1 MAGVITLRI
10 DVDGSSYLLPTYKD
24 SSIQITKRIQSIDAI
39 ESTQGTI
46 TKQTFRI
53 PLIDESIEA
62 FGDLTDL
69 EVLPKIDIRKSI
81 KGSILVDGFPRFDGS
96 FQIINIFRNPQS
108 KLKEIDL
115 IFQGNETNLKS
126 ELSKIEL
133 SDLLKGELI
142 QYSVGQISQYIND
155 TDNYISS
162 GYAWPLIDY
171 GQKFAEDGS
180 GRKIYNSNFPLSQ
193 LDFKPAIFMRKIFEM
208 LPIPITVDPSAAD
221 LLKQIIPLHN
231 SDRRYPTLDTSP
243 SDYTGNLNL
252 ASDIDFTDF
261 TLVGLGSEVYQTIN
275 FDSVYNYNQG
285 SFTISNDSYQAG
297 ITGSHALSVDFNIKL
312 KHNTTPASV
321 AYAIRIYEWNTNNLI
336 HNLGGAAINTTTSFK
351 TYNARRSAVV
361 DLENGKRYDVRY
373 TVYAHKPTSISL
385 DVDYSILS
393 GTKFSMD
400 VTPAIKPTSNVDVA
414 KCVPKLTAWDCVKTI
429 IAQCNGILETTEDGY
444 NIKPWVKWIDEGEV
458 FNIEDK
464 IDSDSD
470 IEIEPTS
477 VTGAKSIKLTYQ
489 DDEDFLN
496 KLYKTNENEVYGTA
510 SIDDTG
516 TDFTKE
522 EFKIDIP
529 FAPTPMTYVAGTN
542 VIIPKFLNDELN
554 PIKAKPRLLFH
565 SDFTPLGSNRMGGEI
580 ALKDLF
586 FATPATINLGLPFVG
601 HWESI
606 NGGYDT
612 RDYNFGTS
620 LNFFAA
626 SDFPNNT
633 LYERFWK
640 RYIQETNGY
649 KSRLIKLNL
658 KISQTEFDALKL
670 NEKVYYN
677 NSLFSFIEIDNFDL
691 INENV
696 VSCKMVLRNT
706 IENIE
711 IAPYY
716 PYDIINSVVQFKD
729 SSDNSIITTPNATD
743 LEESCNAYGYF
754 YDSALNQCVQ
764 RGGIIQI

>member
-10 DVDGSSYLLPTYKD
+10 DIDGESYLLPTYKD
-24 SSIQITKRIQSIDAI
+24 SSIQISKRIQSIDAI

-53 PLIDESIEA
+53 PLIDEAIEA
-62 FGDLTDL
+62 FGDLTEL

-96 FQIINIFRNPQS
+96 FQIINIFSSPQS

-126 ELSKIEL
+126 ELSKVKLSEL
-133 SDLLKGELI
+133 LEGELVP
-142 QYSVGQISQYIND
+142 YSVAEITQYIND
-155 TDNYISS
+155 TDNYISN
-162 GYAWPLIDY
+162 GYAFPLIDY

-180 GRKIYNSNFPLSQ
+180 GRRIYNSNFPLSQ

-208 LPIPITVDPSAAD
+208 LPIPITVDSSAAD
-221 LLKQIIPLHN
+221 LLKQVIPLHN
-231 SDRRYPTLDTSP
+231 SESKYPILDTSP
-243 SDYTGNLNL
+243 SDFTGNLNL
-252 ASDIDFTDF
+252 ASDIDFNDF
-261 TLVGLGSEVYQTIN
+261 TLVGLVSKVYQTID
-275 FDSVYNYNQG
+275 FDSVYNYNQS
-285 SFTISNDSYQAG
+285 SFSIGDDNYEAG
-297 ITGSHALSVDFNIKL
+297 ITGSHAMSCEFNIQF
-312 KHNTTPASV
+312 KHNTTPANV
-321 AYAIRIYEWNTNNLI
+321 AYDIRLYEYNTNNLI
-336 HNLGGAAINTTTSFK
+336 YNLGGAAINTTTSFK
-351 TYNARRSAVV
+351 SYNAKRSAVV
-361 DLENGKRYDVRY
+361 DLERGKRYDVRY
-373 TVYAHKPTSISL
+373 SVYAYSGASIGL
-385 DVDYSILS
+385 DIDYSILV
-393 GTKFSMD
+393 GTKFSVD
-400 VTPAIKPTSNVDVA
+400 VSPGIKPTSNVDVA

-464 IDSDSD
+464 IDGNSDV
-470 IEIEPTS
+470 EIEPTS

-489 DDEDFLN
+489 EDEDFLN
-496 KLYKTNENEVYGTA
+496 SLYKANENEVYGTA

-516 TDFTKE
+516 TDFTNE
-522 EFKIDIP
+522 VFKIDIP
-529 FAPTPMTYVAGTN
+529 FAPTPMTYIADTN
-542 VIIPKFLNDELN
+542 VIIPKLLNDELN
-554 PIKAKPRLLFH
+554 TIKAKPRLLFH

-601 HWESI
+601 HWENI
-606 NGGYDT
+606 EGGYNT

-620 LNFFAA
+620 LNFFA
-626 SDFPNNT
+626 SSNFPNNT

-649 KSRLIKLNL
+649 KSRLVKLNL

-691 INENV
+691 VNEDV

-706 IENIE
+706 IENVD

-716 PYDIINSVVQFKD
+716 PYNIINSVVQFKD
-729 SSDNSIITTPNATD
+729 SSNNSIITTPNAAD

-754 YDSALNQCVQ
+754 YDATLNQCVQ

>member
-10 DVDGSSYLLPTYKD
+10 DIDGESYLLPTYKD
-24 SSIQITKRIQSIDAI
+24 SSIQISKRIQSIDAI

-53 PLIDESIEA
+53 PLIDEAIEA
-62 FGDLTDL
+62 FGDLTEL

-96 FQIINIFRNPQS
+96 FQIINIFSSPQS

-126 ELSKIEL
+126 ELSKVKLSEL
-133 SDLLKGELI
+133 LEGELVP
-142 QYSVGQISQYIND
+142 YSVAEITQYIND
-155 TDNYISS
+155 TDNYISN
-162 GYAWPLIDY
+162 GYAFPLIDY

-180 GRKIYNSNFPLSQ
+180 GRRIYNSNFPLSQ

-208 LPIPITVDPSAAD
+208 LPIPITVDSSAAD
-221 LLKQIIPLHN
+221 LLKQVIPLHN
-231 SDRRYPTLDTSP
+231 SESKYPILDTSP
-243 SDYTGNLNL
+243 SDFTGNLNL
-252 ASDIDFTDF
+252 ASDINFTDF
-261 TLVGLGSEVYQTIN
+261 TLVGSASKVYQTIN
-275 FDSVYNYNQG
+275 FDSVYNYNQS
-285 SFTISNDSYQAG
+285 SFSISDDNYEAG
-297 ITGSHALSVDFNIKL
+297 ITGAHAFTLQLNIQF
-312 KHNTTPASV
+312 KHNTIPANV
-321 AYAIRIYEWNTNNLI
+321 AYDMRLYEYNTNNLI
-336 HNLGGAAINTTTSFK
+336 YNLGGASINTTTSFK
-351 TYNARRSAVV
+351 SYNAKRSAVV
-361 DLENGKRYDVRY
+361 DLERGKFYDVRY
-373 TVYAHKPTSISL
+373 SVYAYSGASIGL
-385 DVDYSILS
+385 DIDYSILA
-393 GTKFSMD
+393 GTKFSVD
-400 VTPAIKPTSNVDVA
+400 VSPGIKPTSNVDVA

-464 IDSDSD
+464 IDSNSD
-470 IEIEPTS
+470 VEIEPTS

-489 DDEDFLN
+489 EDEDFLN
-496 KLYKTNENEVYGTA
+496 SLYKANENEVYGTA

-516 TDFTKE
+516 TDFTNE

-529 FAPTPMTYVAGTN
+529 FAPTPMTYIAETN
-542 VIIPKFLNDELN
+542 VIIPKLLNDELN
-554 PIKAKPRLLFH
+554 TIKAKPRLLFH

-601 HWESI
+601 HWENI
-606 NGGYDT
+606 NGGYNT

-620 LNFFAA
+620 LNFFA
-626 SDFPNNT
+626 SSNFPNNT

-649 KSRLIKLNL
+649 KSRLVKLNL

-691 INENV
+691 VNEDV

-706 IENIE
+706 IENVDIS
-711 IAPYY
+711 PYY
-716 PYDIINSVVQFKD
+716 PYNIINSVVQFKD
-729 SSDNSIITTPNATD
+729 SSDNSIITTPNAAD

-754 YDSALNQCVQ
+754 YDSTLNQCVQ

>member
-1 MAGVITLRI
+1 MPKVITLRI
-10 DVDGSSYLLPTYKD
+10 DVDGSSYLLPTYKN
-24 SSIQITKRIQSIDAI
+24 SSIQISKRIQSIDAI

-53 PLIDESIEA
+53 PLIDEAIEA

-81 KGSILVDGFPRFDGS
+81 KGSILVDGFPRFEGS
-96 FQIINIFRNPQS
+96 FQIINIFINPQS

-126 ELSKIEL
+126 ELSKVEL
-133 SDLLKGELI
+133 SELLKGELVP
-142 QYSVGQISQYIND
+142 YSAAEIAQYIND
-155 TDNYISS
+155 TDNYISN
-162 GYAWPLIDY
+162 GYAFPLIDY

-180 GRKIYNSNFPLSQ
+180 GRRIYNSNFPLSQ

-221 LLKQIIPLHN
+221 LLKQVIPLHN
-231 SDRRYPTLDTSP
+231 SESKYPTLDTSP
-243 SDYTGNLNL
+243 SDFTGNLNL
-252 ASDIDFTDF
+252 ASDINFNNF
-261 TLVGLGSEVYQTIN
+261 TLVGLVSKAYQTIN
-275 FDSVYNYNQG
+275 FDSVYNYNQS
-285 SFTISNDSYQAG
+285 SFSISNDNYEAG
-297 ITGSHALSVDFNIKL
+297 ITGSHAMTLTLNIQF
-312 KHNTTPASV
+312 KHNVTPAKV
-321 AYAIRIYEWNTNNLI
+321 VYDMRLYEYGTNNLI
-336 HNLGGAAINTTTSFK
+336 YNLGGASINTTTSFK
-351 TYNARRSAVV
+351 SYNANRSAVV
-361 DLENGKRYDVRY
+361 DLERGKRYDVRY
-373 TVYAHKPTSISL
+373 SVYAYDGASIGL
-385 DVDYSILS
+385 DIDYSILT
-393 GTKFSMD
+393 GTKFSID
-400 VTPAIKPTSNVDVA
+400 LSPGIKPTSNVDVA

-429 IAQCNGILETTEDGY
+429 IAQCNGILESTEDGY

-464 IDSDSD
+464 IDSNSD
-470 IEIEPTS
+470 VTIEPTS

-489 DDEDFLN
+489 EDEDFLN
-496 KLYKTNENEVYGTA
+496 KLYKANENEVYGTA
-510 SIDDTG
+510 SVDDTG
-516 TDFTKE
+516 TDFTNE

-529 FAPTPMTYVAGTN
+529 FAPTPMTYIADTN
-542 VIIPKFLNDELN
+542 VIIPKLLNDELN
-554 PIKAKPRLLFH
+554 TIKAKPRLLFH

-580 ALKDLF
+580 ALRDLF
-586 FATPATINLGLPFVG
+586 FATPTTLNLGLPFVG
-601 HWESI
+601 HWENI

-620 LNFFAA
+620 LNFFA
-626 SDFPNNT
+626 SSNFPNNT

-649 KSRLIKLNL
+649 KSRLVKLNL

-691 INENV
+691 VNEEM

-706 IENIE
+706 IENID

-716 PYDIINSVVQFKD
+716 PYNIINSVVQFKD
-729 SSDNSIITTPNATD
+729 SSDNSIITTPNAAD
-743 LEESCNAYGYF
+743 LEESCEAYGYF

>member
-10 DVDGSSYLLPTYKD
+10 DVDGESYLLPTYKD

-53 PLIDESIEA
+53 PLIDEAIEA
-62 FGDLTDL
+62 FGDLTEL

-96 FQIINIFRNPQS
+96 FQIINIFNSPQS

-115 IFQGNETNLKS
+115 IFIGNETNLKS

-133 SDLLKGELI
+133 SDLLEGELI

-155 TDNYISS
+155 TDNYISG
-162 GYAWPLIDY
+162 GYAFPLIDY

-180 GRKIYNSNFPLSQ
+180 GRRIYNSNFPLSQ

-231 SDRRYPTLDTSP
+231 SERRYPTLDTSP
-243 SDYTGNLNL
+243 SDFTGNLNL
-252 ASDIDFTDF
+252 TSDIDFTNF
-261 TLVGLGSEVYQTIN
+261 TLVGDASKVFNTID
-275 FDSVYNYNQG
+275 FDAAFNYNQN
-285 SFTISNDSYQAG
+285 SFSTANDTYEAG
-297 ITGSHALSVDFNIKL
+297 ITGTHAVSYRFPIKF
-312 KHNTTPASV
+312 KSTIPAYV
-321 AYAIRIYEWNTNNLI
+321 AFQLVMFEHNTNNVVKYFNQTNLI
-336 HNLGGAAINTTTSFK
+336 SGGVFK
-351 TYNARRSAVV
+351 TYGSNDYSELVN
-361 DLENGKRYDVRY
+361 LERGKIYDIRYSIFAY
-373 TVYAHKPTSISL
+373 QSISIGE

-393 GTKFSMD
+393 GAKFSVD
-400 VTPAIKPTSNVDVA
+400 TTPGLKPTSNVDVA
-414 KCVPKLTAWDCVKTI
+414 KCIPKLTAWDCVKTI
-429 IAQCNGILETTEDGY
+429 IAQCNGILEPTEDGY

-464 IDSDSD
+464 IDSKSD
-470 IEIEPTS
+470 VEIEPTS

-489 DDEDFLN
+489 EDEDFLN
-496 KLYKTNENEVYGTA
+496 KLYKSNVDEVYGTA
-510 SIDDTG
+510 SVDDTG
-516 TDFTKE
+516 TDFTDK

-529 FAPTPMTYVAGTN
+529 FAPTPMTYIAGTN
-542 VIIPKFLNDELN
+542 VIIPKLLNDELN
-554 PIKAKPRLLFH
+554 TIKGKPRLLFH
-565 SDFTPLGSNRMGGEI
+565 SDFSPLGSNRMGGEI

-586 FATPATINLGLPFVG
+586 FATPATINVGLPFVG
-601 HWESI
+601 HWENI

-620 LNFFAA
+620 LNFFA
-626 SDFPNNT
+626 SSNFPNNT

-649 KSRLIKLNL
+649 KSRLVKLNL
-658 KISQTEFDALKL
+658 KLSQTEFDALKL

-691 INENV
+691 VNENV

-706 IENIE
+706 IENAD

-729 SSDNSIITTPNATD
+729 SSNNSIITTPNAAD

>member
-10 DVDGSSYLLPTYKD
+10 DVDGGSYLLPTYKD

-53 PLIDESIEA
+53 PLIDEAIEA
-62 FGDLTDL
+62 FGDLTEL

-81 KGSILVDGFPRFDGS
+81 NGSILVDGFPRFDGS

-126 ELSKIEL
+126 ELSKINL
-133 SDLLKGELI
+133 SDLLKGELVP
-142 QYSVGQISQYIND
+142 YSVGQISQYIND
-155 TDNYISS
+155 TDNYIGG
-162 GYAWPLIDY
+162 GYAFPLIDY

-180 GRKIYNSNFPLSQ
+180 GRRIYNSNVPLSQ

-231 SDRRYPTLDTSP
+231 SERRYPTLDTSP

-252 ASDIDFTDF
+252 TSDINFTDY

-275 FDSVYNYNQG
+275 FNSVYNYNQ
-285 SFTISNDSYQAG
+285 SAFAISNDSYQAG
-297 ITGSHALSVDFNIKL
+297 ITGPHALSVDFNIQF
-312 KHNTTPASV
+312 KHNTIPASV
-321 AYAIRIYEWNTNNLI
+321 AYAIRVYEWNTNNLI
-336 HNLGGAAINTTTSFK
+336 YNLGGAAINTTTSFK
-351 TYNARRSAVV
+351 TYNSKRSAVV

-373 TVYAHKPTSISL
+373 TVYAHSAASISL

-429 IAQCNGILETTEDGY
+429 IAQCNGILETTENGY

-464 IDSDSD
+464 IDSKSD

-489 DDEDFLN
+489 EDEDFLN
-496 KLYKTNENEVYGTA
+496 KLYKSSENEVYGTA
-510 SIDDTG
+510 SVDDTG

-542 VIIPKFLNDELN
+542 VIIPKLLNDELN

-565 SDFTPLGSNRMGGEI
+565 SDFSPLGSNRMGGEI

-601 HWESI
+601 HWENI
-606 NGGYDT
+606 NGGYNT

-620 LNFFAA
+620 LNFFA
-626 SDFPNNT
+626 SSGFPNNT

-649 KSRLIKLNL
+649 KSRLVKLNL
-658 KISQTEFDALKL
+658 KLSQTEFDALKL

-706 IENIE
+706 IENVE

-716 PYDIINSVVQFKD
+716 PYDIVNSVVQFKD
-729 SSDNSIITTPNATD
+729 SSDNSIITTPNAAD

-754 YDSALNQCVQ
+754 YDSVLNQCVQ

>member
-1 MAGVITLRI
+1 MAGVITIRI
-10 DVDGSSYLLPTYKD
+10 DIDGESYLLPTYKN
-24 SSIQITKRIQSIDAI
+24 SSIQISKRIQSIDAI

-53 PLIDESIEA
+53 PLIDEAIEA
-62 FGDLTDL
+62 FGDLTEL

-96 FQIINIFRNPQS
+96 FQIINIFSSPQS

-126 ELSKIEL
+126 ELSKVKLSEL
-133 SDLLKGELI
+133 LEGELVP
-142 QYSVGQISQYIND
+142 YSVAEITQYIND
-155 TDNYISS
+155 TDNYISN
-162 GYAWPLIDY
+162 GYAFPLIDY

-180 GRKIYNSNFPLSQ
+180 GRRIYNSNFPLSQ

-221 LLKQIIPLHN
+221 LLKQVIPLHN
-231 SDRRYPTLDTSP
+231 SESKYPILDTSP
-243 SDYTGNLNL
+243 SDFTGNLNL
-252 ASDIDFTDF
+252 ASDINFTDF
-261 TLVGLGSEVYQTIN
+261 TLVGSASKVYQTIN
-275 FDSVYNYNQG
+275 FDSVYNYNQS
-285 SFTISNDSYQAG
+285 SFSISDDNYEAG
-297 ITGSHALSVDFNIKL
+297 ITGAHAFTLQLNIQF
-312 KHNTTPASV
+312 KHNTIPANV
-321 AYAIRIYEWNTNNLI
+321 AYDMRLYEYNTNNLI
-336 HNLGGAAINTTTSFK
+336 YNLGGASINTTTSFK
-351 TYNARRSAVV
+351 SYNAKRSAVV
-361 DLENGKRYDVRY
+361 DLERGKFYDVRY
-373 TVYAHKPTSISL
+373 SVYAYSGASIGL
-385 DVDYSILS
+385 DIDYSILP
-393 GTKFSMD
+393 GTKFSID
-400 VTPAIKPTSNVDVA
+400 VSPGIKPTSNVDVA

-464 IDSDSD
+464 IDSNSD
-470 IEIEPTS
+470 VEIEPTS

-489 DDEDFLN
+489 EDEDFLN
-496 KLYKTNENEVYGTA
+496 SLYKANENEVYGTA

-516 TDFTKE
+516 TDFTNE

-529 FAPTPMTYVAGTN
+529 FAPTPMTYIAETN
-542 VIIPKFLNDELN
+542 VIIPKLLNDELN
-554 PIKAKPRLLFH
+554 TIKAKPRLLFH

-586 FATPATINLGLPFVG
+586 FATPATINVGLPFVG
-601 HWESI
+601 HWENI
-606 NGGYDT
+606 NGGYNT

-620 LNFFAA
+620 LNFFA
-626 SDFPNNT
+626 SSNFPNNT

-649 KSRLIKLNL
+649 KSRLVKLNL

-691 INENV
+691 VNEDV

-706 IENIE
+706 IENID

-716 PYDIINSVVQFKD
+716 PYNIINSVVQFKD
-729 SSDNSIITTPNATD
+729 SSDNSIITTPNAAD